1 MPSASAA
8 QAGDARRADEVRV
21 LLRWMALG
29 AAAGAL
35 SGLIVG
41 GLGGRL
47 LMLALRERSP
57 EVTGIVSDAGFE
69 MGRFTLSGS
78 LQLAAVTTVLG
89 AMAGLAYVAGRLA
102 LPAIARV
109 PAATLLGATVGGVAL
124 IDPDGIDLLLIEPPD
139 LAAAGFIA
147 LPAVGAM
154 AIALLVETGARR
166 APGAMTGSWVVPP
179 TRLRLAAR
187 LCATVLVLVLVVA
200 EGRIL
205 VEEIGRI
212 P

>member
-1 MPSASAA
+1 MAGNRTCPSFGQRLVPNAPAKRTSKQAEPLSGRPGSTPDPLTRGSLSDRRWA
-8 QAGDARRADEVRV
+8 QPARRA
-21 LLRWMALG
+21 G
-29 AAAGAL
+29 TT
-35 SGLIVG
+35 GL
-41 GLGGRL
+41 
-47 LMLALRERSP
+47 
-57 EVTGIVSDAGFE
+57 D
-69 MGRFTLSGS
+69 
-78 LQLAAVTTVLG
+78 
-89 AMAGLAYVAGRLA
+89 
-102 LPAIARV
+102 
-109 PAATLLGATVGGVAL
+109 ATVGGASIL
-124 IDPDGIDLLLIEPPD
+124 DPDGIDLLLIEPPD
-139 LAAAGFIA
+139 LAVAGFIA